1 MVVMGEA
8 PLLHG
13 VQLPSLC
20 QVQVIKV
27 CVCVCV
33 FRECV
38 HTFVIASVVLQAADS
53 EMTSLLKK
61 SVEMILGK

>member
-20 QVQVIKV
+20 QVQVIK
-27 CVCVCV
+27 VCVCV

>member
-27 CVCVCV
+27 CVCV
-33 FRECV
+33 FRACA